1 MNQRQQLDVLLTPE
15 VPAIYLQDYIIALVL
30 NEASEALVWE
40 KHKPGGGTCWQVLE
54 RLLLPEEDPF
64 SAVQQELLAQTGR
77 QTGQWAYLGSHTI
90 DASQRVGVG
99 YFFCAQQTREIVQVP
114 ADRSTPDGELL
125 CHKWVSL
132 TDLRYALLDGR
143 LAVTRHALTVSLAL
157 LTILK

>member
-1 MNQRQQLDVLLTPE
+1 MNQRQQLDVLLAPE

-30 NEASEALVWE
+30 NEAGEALVWE
-40 KHKPGGGTCWQVLE
+40 QQKPGGGTCWQVME
-54 RLLLPEEDPF
+54 RSLLPEEDPF

-77 QTGQWAYLGSHTI
+77 QTDQWAYLGSHTI
-90 DASQRVGVG
+90 DTNQPVGVG

-114 ADRSTPDGELL
+114 AGRTTPDGELL
-125 CHKWVSL
+125 CRKWVSL

-143 LAVTRHALTVSLAL
+143 LALTRHALTVSLAL